1 MIRSG
6 SKFGVAAFAALGAAV
21 SVGAALFATAPAF
34 AKSLWWDEARI
45 GVKVHD
51 HAFHRVTANAIGCDV
66 RVRLYFD
73 APYAGYQEPAP
84 ERNHFRF
91 SAQVT
96 LSDDQTF
103 VSETFDNTEPGARVF
118 AFSHDSK
125 ADGCWGEREHSLRKV
140 DVHACRGVGCVPE
153 PFE

>member
-1 MIRSG
+1 
-6 SKFGVAAFAALGAAV
+6 VALRWIALASVFAA
-21 SVGAALFATAPAF
+21 APAL

-51 HAFHRVTANAIGCDV
+51 HAFNRVTANAIGCTV
-66 RVRLYFD
+66 RVRLHFD
-73 APYAGYQEPAP
+73 APLAAYQEPAP

-91 SAQVT
+91 AAQIT
-96 LSDDQTF
+96 LSEGQRF
-103 VSETFDNTEPGARVF
+103 VSEPFDNVEAGARVF
-118 AFSHDSK
+118 AFSHDSGPE
-125 ADGCWGEREHSLRKV
+125 GCWAEREHTLRKV

>member
-1 MIRSG
+1 VNRVRWMGWAAIASA
-6 SKFGVAAFAALGAAV
+6 FVAGPAL
-21 SVGAALFATAPAF
+21 

-51 HAFHRVTANAIGCDV
+51 HAFHRVTANAIGCQV

-73 APYAGYQEPAP
+73 APFAGYQEPAP

-91 SAQVT
+91 TAQVT
-96 LSDDQTF
+96 LSDDQRF
-103 VSETFDNTEPGARVF
+103 VSEAFDNIEAGARVF
-118 AFSHDSK
+118 AFSHDSR
-125 ADGCWGEREHSLRKV
+125 DEGCWAKLEHTLRKV
-140 DVHACRGVGCVPE
+140 DVHACRGVGCVPK

>member
-1 MIRSG
+1 MNRARLLL
-6 SKFGVAAFAALGAAV
+6 KWVTLVLFMGAAP
-21 SVGAALFATAPAF
+21 AL

-51 HAFHRVTANAIGCDV
+51 HAFHRVTANAIGCNV

-73 APYAGYQEPAP
+73 APFAGYQEPAP
-84 ERNHFRF
+84 ERNRFRF
-91 SAQVT
+91 TAKVS
-96 LSDDQTF
+96 LSDGQSF
-103 VSETFDNTEPGARVF
+103 ESEAFENAEYGARVF
-118 AFSHDSK
+118 AFSHDSRTE
-125 ADGCWGEREHSLRKV
+125 GCWAEREHTLRKV

>member
-1 MIRSG
+1 MMRGG
-6 SKFGVAAFAALGAAV
+6 SKIGLAV
-21 SVGAALFATAPAF
+21 CAVLLAAPAL

-51 HAFHRVTANAIGCDV
+51 HAFHRVTANAIGCNV

-73 APYAGYQEPAP
+73 APYSGYQEPAP

-96 LSDDQTF
+96 LSDNQSF
-103 VSETFDNTEPGARVF
+103 VSETFDNAEAGARVF
-118 AFSHDSK
+118 AFSHDSS

-140 DVHACRGVGCVPE
+140 DVHACRGVGCVPQ